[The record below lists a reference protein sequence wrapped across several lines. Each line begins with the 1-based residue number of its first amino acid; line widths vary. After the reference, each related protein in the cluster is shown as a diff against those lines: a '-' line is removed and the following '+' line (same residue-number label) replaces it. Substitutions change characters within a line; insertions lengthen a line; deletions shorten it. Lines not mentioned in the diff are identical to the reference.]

1 MGADA
6 VAHGATG
13 KGNDQVR
20 FELGYYANNANI
32 EVIAPWRDWEFESRK
47 DLIDFAEKNQI
58 QVSKDK
64 IGDPPFSTDANLLHT
79 SSEGKI
85 LEDPWIEAPEYVYTR
100 TKNIIETPND
110 PETLVIEFEKG
121 DPISINDKIISDL
134 TSTNKDAYRSDNIGI
149 IFQQFNLLPYAN
161 VIDNIILP
169 LYFSKQ
175 RSKKVENKT
184 NAAMTLCDQLRLP
197 ESILNQKASNLS
209 VGQQQRVAVARA
221 LIGSPSIIVA
231 DEPTS
236 SLDTEAQELFLDLM
250 FDQISKN
257 SSTLLMV
264 SHDKSL
270 TNYFDQVIDINEI
283 LVREN

>member
-1 MGADA
+1 MGDSI
-6 VAHGATG
+6 VKIESLRFQWSKNNNFKIFVPKLEVGRG
-13 KGNDQVR
+13 KKVL
-20 FELGYYANNANI
+20 FLG
-32 EVIAPWRDWEFESRK
+32 ESGSGK
-47 DLIDFAEKNQI
+47 TTLLSLICGF
-58 QVSKDK
+58 
-64 IGDPPFSTDANLLHT
+64 
-79 SSEGKI
+79 
-85 LEDPWIEAPEYVYTR
+85 LEP
-100 TKNIIETPND
+100 
-110 PETLVIEFEKG
+110 LSG
-121 DPISINDKIISDL
+121 SISINDKIISDL

>member
-1 MGADA
+1 MDDSIVKIESLRFQWSKNNNFKIFVPKLEVGR
-6 VAHGATG
+6 G
-13 KGNDQVR
+13 KKVL
-20 FELGYYANNANI
+20 FLG
-32 EVIAPWRDWEFESRK
+32 ESGSGK
-47 DLIDFAEKNQI
+47 TTLLSLICGF
-58 QVSKDK
+58 
-64 IGDPPFSTDANLLHT
+64 
-79 SSEGKI
+79 
-85 LEDPWIEAPEYVYTR
+85 LEP
-100 TKNIIETPND
+100 
-110 PETLVIEFEKG
+110 LSG
-121 DPISINDKIISDL
+121 SISINDKIISDL

-175 RSKKVENKT
+175 RSIKVENKI
-184 NAAMTLCDQLRLP
+184 NAAMNLCDQLRLP

-270 TNYFDQVIDINEI
+270 TNYFDLVIDINEI

>member
-1 MGADA
+1 MDDSIVKIESLRFQWSKNNNFKIFVPKLEVGR
-6 VAHGATG
+6 G
-13 KGNDQVR
+13 KKVL
-20 FELGYYANNANI
+20 FLG
-32 EVIAPWRDWEFESRK
+32 ESGSGK
-47 DLIDFAEKNQI
+47 TTLLSLICGF
-58 QVSKDK
+58 
-64 IGDPPFSTDANLLHT
+64 
-79 SSEGKI
+79 
-85 LEDPWIEAPEYVYTR
+85 LEP
-100 TKNIIETPND
+100 
-110 PETLVIEFEKG
+110 LSG
-121 DPISINDKIISDL
+121 SISINDKIISDL

-161 VIDNIILP
+161 VIDNIVLP

-175 RSKKVENKT
+175 RSKKVENKI
-184 NAAMTLCDQLRLP
+184 NAAVNLCDQLRLP